1 LACFDDSRAK
11 ISALRYTRVRSKLN
25 VRFIHRKALRLRA
38 PGMQTLVDMAE
49 KHSTEESHR
58 LLLAAE
64 SVAEDFSL
72 AGWLECEG
80 FDLMTAADG
89 PEALQ
94 IACSSWQPD
103 VVLLDLTLPGVDGF
117 SFYKQVRAKNRA
129 AVILVLGDESEE
141 DEVQSLEAGADDYV
155 AKRFSPDVL
164 LARVRAH
171 LRSRRA
177 AGNQRILQ
185 PGDLW
190 LDAKNYATRVKGD
203 WVDLRPQE
211 FRLLVALA
219 RSSGVPVS
227 RRELIRRAGVTW
239 RGASSRTVD
248 INISRIRTCVEMPSD
263 YTYIHS
269 IRGVGYRFEPILK
282 ETSSH
287 VSPKT

>member
-1 LACFDDSRAK
+1 MC
-11 ISALRYTRVRSKLN
+11 YTRVRSALN
-25 VRFIHRKALRLRA
+25 LRFMHRKALRLRA

-64 SVAEDFSL
+64 SVAEGFSL
-72 AGWLECEG
+72 AGWLEREG
-80 FDLMTAADG
+80 FDVLTATDG
-89 PEALQ
+89 QEAMQ
-94 IACSSWQPD
+94 IAGSSWQPD

-117 SFYKQVRAKNRA
+117 SVYRQVRAKNRA
-129 AVILVLGDESEE
+129 AVILVLGHESEE
-141 DEVQSLEAGADDYV
+141 DEVRSLEAGADDYV
-155 AKRFSPDVL
+155 AKRFSPEVL

-211 FRLLVALA
+211 FRLLIALA

-227 RRELIRRAGVTW
+227 RRELIRRAGATW

-248 INISRIRTCVEMPSD
+248 MNISRIRSCVETPSD

-269 IRGVGYRFEPILK
+269 IRGIGYRFEPVPK
-282 ETSSH
+282 QASSQA
-287 VSPKT
+287 SPKKVSV

>member
-1 LACFDDSRAK
+1 LCYTQVR
-11 ISALRYTRVRSKLN
+11 SALIL
-25 VRFIHRKALRLRA
+25 RFMHRKALRLRA

-58 LLLAAE
+58 LLLAAD
-64 SVAEDFSL
+64 SVAEDFSV
-72 AGWLECEG
+72 AGWLEREG
-80 FDLMTAADG
+80 FDVMTAADG
-89 PEALQ
+89 QEALQ
-94 IACSSWQPD
+94 IVCSSWQPD
-103 VVLLDLTLPGVDGF
+103 VVLLDLTLPGMNG
-117 SFYKQVRAKNRA
+117 SSLYKQVRTKNRT

-190 LDAKNYATRVKGD
+190 LDAKNYATRVKGE

-211 FRLLVALA
+211 FRLLIALA
-219 RSSGVPVS
+219 QSSGVPVS
-227 RRELIRRAGVTW
+227 RRELIRRAGATW

-248 INISRIRTCVEMPSD
+248 MNISRIRACVESPSD

-269 IRGVGYRFEPILK
+269 IRGVGYRFEPIPK
-282 ETSSH
+282 ETSSQASSKKRS
-287 VSPKT
+287 V

>member
-1 LACFDDSRAK
+1 LCYTQVR
-11 ISALRYTRVRSKLN
+11 SALTL
-25 VRFIHRKALRLRA
+25 RFMHRKALRLRA

-58 LLLAAE
+58 LLLAAD
-64 SVAEDFSL
+64 SVAEDFSV
-72 AGWLECEG
+72 AGWLEREG
-80 FDLMTAADG
+80 FDVMTAADG
-89 PEALQ
+89 QEALQ
-94 IACSSWQPD
+94 IVCSSWQPE
-103 VVLLDLTLPGVDGF
+103 VVLLDLTLPGMNG
-117 SFYKQVRAKNRA
+117 SSLYKQVRTKNRT

-190 LDAKNYATRVKGD
+190 LDAKNYATRVKGE

-211 FRLLVALA
+211 FRLLIALA
-219 RSSGVPVS
+219 QSSGVPVS
-227 RRELIRRAGVTW
+227 RRELIRRAGATW

-248 INISRIRTCVEMPSD
+248 MNISRIRTCVESLSD

-269 IRGVGYRFEPILK
+269 IRGVGYRFEPIPK
-282 ETSSH
+282 ETSSQASSKKRS
-287 VSPKT
+287 V

>member
-1 LACFDDSRAK
+1 
-11 ISALRYTRVRSKLN
+11 
-25 VRFIHRKALRLRA
+25 
-38 PGMQTLVDMAE
+38 MQTLVDMAE
-49 KHSTEESHR
+49 RHSSEESYR
-58 LLLAAE
+58 VLLAAE
-64 SVAEDFSL
+64 SVAESFSL
-72 AGWLECEG
+72 AGWLEREG
-80 FDLMTAADG
+80 FDVLTAADG
-89 PEALQ
+89 QEALQ
-94 IACSSWQPD
+94 IAGSSWQPD
-103 VVLLDLTLPGVDGF
+103 IVLLDLTLPGVDGF
-117 SFYKQVRAKNRA
+117 SVYKQLRAKNRA

-219 RSSGVPVS
+219 RSSGVPMS
-227 RRELIRRAGVTW
+227 RRELIRRAGATW

-248 INISRIRTCVEMPSD
+248 INISRIRSCVEMPSD

-269 IRGVGYRFEPILK
+269 IRGVGYRFEPVLK
-282 ETSSH
+282 ETSSQA
-287 VSPKT
+287 SPEEVGV

>member
-1 LACFDDSRAK
+1 
-11 ISALRYTRVRSKLN
+11 
-25 VRFIHRKALRLRA
+25 
-38 PGMQTLVDMAE
+38 MQTLVDMAE
-49 KHSTEESHR
+49 RHSTGESHR

-64 SVAEDFSL
+64 SVAEGFSL
-72 AGWLECEG
+72 AGWLENEG
-80 FDLMTAADG
+80 FDLMIAADG
-89 PEALQ
+89 QEALQ

-103 VVLLDLTLPGVDGF
+103 VVLLDLTLPGVDGC
-117 SFYKQVRAKNRA
+117 SVYKQVRAKNRA

-141 DEVQSLEAGADDYV
+141 DEIRCLEAGADDYV
-155 AKRFSPDVL
+155 AKHFSPEVL

-171 LRSRRA
+171 LRSRQA
-177 AGNQRILQ
+177 AGNHRVLQ
-185 PGDLW
+185 YGDLW

-227 RRELIRRAGVTW
+227 RRELIRRAGATW

-248 INISRIRTCVEMPSD
+248 MNISRIRTCVETPSD

-287 VSPKT
+287 ASSKKQGV